1 MTPVTHNSD
10 TIKFTIL
17 LYTAGTV
24 LLRLNPLTALL
35 SRKHMDLN
43 FERSLNETS
52 HAPHCTMQPEV
63 PLSLLP
69 DITPNMVDSLHQHG
83 AVLQLPPRPH
93 IQTAQVKAKTISLVW
108 AVQEEVTDIAS
119 DRTLTYSLHCHADI
133 PFRAKVKLNFKKQF
147 VRKMV
152 TPESGFEE
160 LSELSSESKNTFPS
174 LPPSSLGSRNIS
186 LIRLQGKGSDASE
199 LSDQGDKIES
209 LVLKPTPGNIAAL
222 LPEPIRLPKVSD
234 DIRQSQLPSNSPAR
248 MRRPTTTNQDDTE
261 HPGTVLNLPP
271 LVVNK
276 PATAPSETELMS
288 ITTSSVFGDTE
299 DASGNSQSSAGRM
312 STVGEDEEIK
322 MSKMSRTDSS
332 SSLSDLD
339 TSEDLNQH
347 EEYVNVGRFC
357 HGYAFEEIYNGDK
370 TNFHYSGLV
379 PGATYYFRVRCH
391 NAAGWGPWSDT
402 VKCMTS

>member
-1 MTPVTHNSD
+1 MLFSS
-10 TIKFTIL
+10 
-17 LYTAGTV
+17 GTV
-24 LLRLNPLTALL
+24 LIRLNPLTALL

-52 HAPHCTMQPEV
+52 RAPHCTMQPEV

-83 AVLQLPPRPH
+83 AVLQLPPQPQ
-93 IQTAQVKAKTISLVW
+93 IQTAQVKAKAISLVW
-108 AVQEEVTDIAS
+108 NVEEDETDVAS

-160 LSELSSESKNTFPS
+160 SSELSSESKNTFPS
-174 LPPSSLGSRNIS
+174 LPPSSMGSRNIS

-199 LSDQGDKIES
+199 LSDQGDKVES

-234 DIRQSQLPSNSPAR
+234 DVKNSPAGR
-248 MRRPTTTNQDDTE
+248 RRPTTTAQD
-261 HPGTVLNLPP
+261 HPDHPSAVLNLPP
-271 LVVNK
+271 LVNK
-276 PATAPSETELMS
+276 PTTAPSETELMS
-288 ITTSSVFGDTE
+288 VTTSGVFGDSE
-299 DASGNSQSSAGRM
+299 NASGYSQSQDSSAGRM
-312 STVGEDEEIK
+312 STVGEDDEVHTTK
-322 MSKMSRTDSS
+322 LSRTDSS
-332 SSLSDLD
+332 TSFSDLD
-339 TSEDLNQH
+339 TSEDLNQQ

-357 HGYAFEEIYNGDK
+357 NGCAFEEIYNGDK
-370 TNFHYSGLV
+370 TSFHYSGLV

-391 NAAGWGPWSDT
+391 NAAGWGAWSDT